1 MSLLL
6 SSLSLFLPWQVI
18 AILDLDMVQ
27 QLLWSS
33 EHRKKKVRDAQA
45 GKNAAAPVR
54 ASLEGS
60 FAPVR

>member
-1 MSLLL
+1 M
-6 SSLSLFLPWQVI
+6 I

-45 GKNAAAPVR
+45 GKNAPAPTR

-60 FAPVR
+60 FAPVRTQCSCWLLAHMT